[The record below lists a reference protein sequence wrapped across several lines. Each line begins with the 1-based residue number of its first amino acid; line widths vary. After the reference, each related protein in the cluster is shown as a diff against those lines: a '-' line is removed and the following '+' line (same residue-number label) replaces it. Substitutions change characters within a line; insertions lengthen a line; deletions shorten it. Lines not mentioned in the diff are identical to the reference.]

1 MSKTHRQV
9 VIDEVARRLALLV
22 APAYSTSAGRYVH
35 DSRDPLGEP
44 FDEKELPACWFRDTN
59 AEIGDAG
66 AGVDEHSLNLEIGI
80 HDFGDRA
87 PEIGRLIEGD
97 LLKVI
102 GSDKLGG
109 LVHYL
114 RPTGTT
120 IEVKRE
126 TRWMVGVRVTFD
138 LKFRTKAFDP
148 YTFHAGPE

>member
-1 MSKTHRQV
+1 MATTHRQR
-9 VIDEVARRLALLV
+9 VIDALKERLSLLRV
-22 APAYSTSAGRYVH
+22 PAYGTDAGRRVF
-35 DSRDPLGEP
+35 DSRDPLGKP
-44 FDEKELPACWFRDTN
+44 FNDKELPACWLRDTQS
-59 AEIGDAG
+59 EITDAG

-120 IEVKRE
+120 IEVKE
-126 TRWMVGVRVTFD
+126 GTRWMVGVRVTFD